1 MNQVDKLFWTRVL
14 LGIASGLLSGII
26 ASLGGEIYGGLSIV
40 LIVYA
45 ISYLT
50 ARYVVRM
57 NLPQQE
63 FRKIFTT
70 GLSSF
75 VALWLFTWIVYNT
88 LMTL

>member
-1 MNQVDKLFWTRVL
+1 MNQLDKLFWTRAL
-14 LGIASGLLSGII
+14 LGVASGLLSGMMT
-26 ASLGGEIYGGLSIV
+26 SLEGGIYGGLSIV

-45 ISYLT
+45 ISYLA
-50 ARYVVRM
+50 ARYVLRM

-88 LMTL
+88 LITL